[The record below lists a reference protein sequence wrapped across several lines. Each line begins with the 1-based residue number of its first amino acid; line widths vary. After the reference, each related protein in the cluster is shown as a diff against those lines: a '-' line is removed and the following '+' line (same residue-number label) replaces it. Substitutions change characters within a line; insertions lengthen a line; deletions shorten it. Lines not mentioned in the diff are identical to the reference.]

1 MVEGISTIP
10 DEKRR
15 ACGNRKREMIR
26 YARHLPI
33 VCAVFAA
40 AFGAP
45 AGAVT
50 QNASVNANVVKPL
63 TLVAEQNLDLG
74 TVTLPNGSW
83 SGATVGISRA
93 GVFTCSAKVICT
105 GATTAASFNVTGTNR
120 MNVLVSAPNVTLVN
134 QNDNTQTLTLVVD
147 SPTQVALPNSGNQG
161 VAFNVGGSITLN
173 STTVSGIY
181 KGTINVTVDYQ

>member
-1 MVEGISTIP
+1 
-10 DEKRR
+10 
-15 ACGNRKREMIR
+15 MIR

-33 VCAVFAA
+33 MFVAFAA

-50 QNASVNANVVKPL
+50 QNAAVNANVVKPL
-63 TLVAEQNLDLG
+63 TLVAQQNLDLG
-74 TVTLPNGSW
+74 TITLPNGSW
-83 SGATVGISRA
+83 SGATVGISRT

-134 QNDNTQTLTLVVD
+134 QSNNAQTLTLVLD

-161 VAFNVGGSITLN
+161 VVFNVGGSITLD
-173 STTVSGIY
+173 STTVSGTY
-181 KGTINVTVDYQ
+181 AGTINVTVNYQ